1 VFSPVRPGPGFAGF
15 MATHIHWYVTVAYL
29 VWFTAGMLYY
39 LVRRK
44 NLEAFRLFAIMW
56 RRYVWPSSPPAVK

>member
-1 VFSPVRPGPGFAGF
+1 
-15 MATHIHWYVTVAYL
+15 
-29 VWFTAGMLYY
+29 MLYY